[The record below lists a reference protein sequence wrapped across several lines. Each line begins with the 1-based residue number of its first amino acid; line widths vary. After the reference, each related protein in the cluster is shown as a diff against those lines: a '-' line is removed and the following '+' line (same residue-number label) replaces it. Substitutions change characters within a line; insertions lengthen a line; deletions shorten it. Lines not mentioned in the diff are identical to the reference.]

1 MGILGILTILAVI
14 AAVTIPIVHE
24 CLDRW
29 GDIGFGVFIGFSLGL
44 ITSLL
49 FIPAGANYPTGD
61 SYDGLHMPIKE
72 IRPITSLS
80 KDTTEFAIEEY
91 HLYTVQDG
99 KLSDK
104 NQVHLRYKV
113 GDKLVDVLKH
123 KTKVVEM
130 DGIPTPCEERV
141 YGVEYTGNMDMWSRL
156 YWGDHDKWRHHMY
169 KEPEVTLYLPTGYK
183 TIETNQ

>member
-29 GDIGFGVFIGFSLGL
+29 GDVGFGVFIGLTLGT

-49 FIPAGANYPTGD
+49 FIPAAANYPTGD
-61 SYDGLHMPIKE
+61 SYDGLYMPVKE
-72 IRPITSLS
+72 IRAITTMSA
-80 KDTTEFAIEEY
+80 DTTEFAIAEY
-91 HLYTVQDG
+91 RLYTVQKG

-104 NQVHLRYKV
+104 NQVYLRYRV
-113 GDKLVDVLKH
+113 GNQIVDILKH
-123 KTKVVEM
+123 KAKVVEM
-130 DGIPTPCEERV
+130 ESIAVPCEERV
-141 YGVEYTGNMDMWSRL
+141 YGVEYTGNMEIWSRL
-156 YWGDHDKWRHHMY
+156 YWGDWDCWRHETY
-169 KEPEVTLYLPTGYK
+169 KEPEVTLFLPKGYK